1 MTVTEE
7 LLEDVPGFVG
17 ELPLSEQLFQTLQ
30 EYGPQSAR
38 DLANMTGLNL
48 GSIQV
53 ILSRDPRFK
62 RVGSSK
68 WDAV

>member
-1 MTVTEE
+1 MAEE

-17 ELPLSEQLFQTLQ
+17 ELPIAEQLFQTLQ

-38 DLANMTGLNL
+38 DLASLTGLQL
-48 GSIQV
+48 ASIHV

-68 WDAV
+68 WDAA